1 MIRVDARPMDYVS
14 GIRGAQDKKE
24 VPQEQKEV
32 KAAKN
37 NVRKPD
43 MDQYIP
49 EKGSDSP
56 EADGNKVGQ
65 PEAKPDGDN
74 LKNKDSGK
82 KTEKCTGNTDKV
94 DREIEKLKKRK
105 KELESQLR
113 TVEDEGKRKSLESQL
128 AQVEREL
135 RQKDNDGYRR
145 QHTVFS

>member
-56 EADGNKVGQ
+56 EADGKKVGQ

-128 AQVEREL
+128 AQVERER

>member
-1 MIRVDARPMDYVS
+1 M
-14 GIRGAQDKKE
+14 
-24 VPQEQKEV
+24 
-32 KAAKN
+32 
-37 NVRKPD
+37 
-43 MDQYIP
+43 
-49 EKGSDSP
+49 
-56 EADGNKVGQ
+56 GQ

>member
-14 GIRGAQDKKE
+14 GIREVQDKKE
-24 VPQEQKEV
+24 IPQEQKEV

-56 EADGNKVGQ
+56 EADGKKVGQ

-82 KTEKCTGNTDKV
+82 KIEKCTGNTDKV
-94 DREIEKLKKRK
+94 DREIEKLKKKK

>member
-24 VPQEQKEV
+24 EPQEQKEV

-56 EADGNKVGQ
+56 EADGKKVGQ

>member
-24 VPQEQKEV
+24 VPQEQKE
-32 KAAKN
+32 AKN

-56 EADGNKVGQ
+56 EADGKKVGQ

>member
-56 EADGNKVGQ
+56 EADGKKVGQ

>member
-56 EADGNKVGQ
+56 EADGKKVGQ

-128 AQVEREL
+128 AQVDREL